1 MDLKSIVLPPPR
13 PGSATELSNPH
24 LSPGHGPL
32 RPYSAN
38 ALPSITTAPGGWK
51 TSLPPSPV
59 HSPSN
64 GQPKDKDGN
73 VISETNGGV
82 VNGGGGGGM
91 NGTMN
96 HTTASNGTASNGT
109 SPGQSPVNQTMNTL
123 PSIDSTSSSPTR
135 AVPQPQLPPPTTT
148 TTTATESFP
157 TLNRKSSTNNFK
169 ISKSPPKSLRKAKSM
184 AALGSSLSNYPPP
197 PMPDYEYDD
206 EPASPTAIKTEQLE
220 PATPSIPII
229 STLPSSTSVSSRR
242 HAHILSEQ
250 RRRENINGGFQQLRN
265 AVPYCRGTQL
275 SKAVILKKAVEYIA
289 ALEEEVYNLRYRPG
303 PPQGHAPPPPPQSHS
318 HGPPQ
323 HHHQHQAPPPMHH
336 MQHPQQHP
344 QHPQQQQQ
352 HQQQHN
358 PHGPP
363 PPSMHLPPGAP
374 GGTLS
379 GPPPMHMPV
388 YSSPSPYSY
397 RSGSHS
403 ASHLPQPPH
412 HVPERPASA
421 EGSPFARRTSHQDLR
436 SLRSSSTTS
445 LGDDKLPPMN
455 SER

>member
-13 PGSATELSNPH
+13 PGSATELSNTH
-24 LSPGHGPL
+24 ISPGPL

-38 ALPSITTAPGGWK
+38 ALPSITTAPGAWK

-64 GQPKDKDGN
+64 GQPKEEGT
-73 VISETNGGV
+73 VLAAPVAESLRTETP
-82 VNGGGGGGM
+82 
-91 NGTMN
+91 
-96 HTTASNGTASNGT
+96 S
-109 SPGQSPVNQTMNTL
+109 L
-123 PSIDSTSSSPTR
+123 P
-135 AVPQPQLPPPTTT
+135 
-148 TTTATESFP
+148 P

-169 ISKSPPKSLRKAKSM
+169 VAKSPPKSLRKAKSM
-184 AALGSSLSNYPPP
+184 AALGSTLSSYPP

-265 AVPYCRGTQL
+265 SVPYCRGTQL

-289 ALEEEVYNLRYRPG
+289 ALEEEVYNLRYRP
-303 PPQGHAPPPPPQSHS
+303 QQHAPPPH
-318 HGPPQ
+318 PQ
-323 HHHQHQAPPPMHH
+323 HTPQHAQHAPPPHTH
-336 MQHPQQHP
+336 QH
-344 QHPQQQQQ
+344 
-352 HQQQHN
+352 
-358 PHGPP
+358 PP
-363 PPSMHLPPGAP
+363 PPPHMMHHQNMHL
-374 GGTLS
+374 
-379 GPPPMHMPV
+379 GPTGPPMHMPV

-397 RSGSHS
+397 RQGSHS
-403 ASHLPQPPH
+403 ASHLPQPQH
-412 HVPERPASA
+412 VVPERPASA
-421 EGSPFARRTSHQDLR
+421 EGSPYARRASHDVR

-445 LGDDKLPPMN
+445 LGEDKLPPVN
-455 SER
+455 V

>member
-13 PGSATELSNPH
+13 PGSAAELSNPH
-24 LSPGHGPL
+24 LSPAHGPL

-73 VISETNGGV
+73 VIQPAEQPV
-82 VNGGGGGGM
+82 VN
-91 NGTMN
+91 
-96 HTTASNGTASNGT
+96 T
-109 SPGQSPVNQTMNTL
+109 SPGHSPVAQPLQTN
-123 PSIDSTSSSPTR
+123 PADSPTH
-135 AVPQPQLPPPTTT
+135 VPQLP
-148 TTTATESFP
+148 P
-157 TLNRKSSTNNFK
+157 TLNRKSSSSNFK

-184 AALGSSLSNYPPP
+184 AALGSSLTNYPPP

-265 AVPYCRGTQL
+265 SVPYCRGTQL

-289 ALEEEVYNLRYRPG
+289 ALEEEVYNLRYRSGPPPPG
-303 PPQGHAPPPPPQSHS
+303 HAPQGHAPPPAHS
-318 HGPPQ
+318 HAPPQ
-323 HHHQHQAPPPMHH
+323 HHHQPPMHH
-336 MQHPQQHP
+336 MQHQQHP
-344 QHPQQQQQ
+344 QQ
-352 HQQQHN
+352 H

-363 PPSMHLPPGAP
+363 PMHLPPGAP
-374 GGTLS
+374 GPVS

-421 EGSPFARRTSHQDLR
+421 EGSPYARRSSHDLR

-445 LGDDKLPPMN
+445 LVDDKLPPMN

>member
-13 PGSATELSNPH
+13 PGSAAELSNPH

-51 TSLPPSPV
+51 ASLPPSPV
-59 HSPSN
+59 HSPNN
-64 GQPKDKDGN
+64 GQPKE
-73 VISETNGGV
+73 SETSQMPATTTVSNGMATINGGV
-82 VNGGGGGGM
+82 SGGGAPTT
-91 NGTMN
+91 NGT
-96 HTTASNGTASNGT
+96 TVSSGT
-109 SPGQSPVNQTMNTL
+109 SPGQSPVNQTVNT
-123 PSIDSTSSSPTR
+123 TTSPTH
-135 AVPQPQLPPPTTT
+135 AAPQLPPP
-148 TTTATESFP
+148 ATDSFP
-157 TLNRKSSTNNFK
+157 TLNRKSSTSNFK

-206 EPASPTAIKTEQLE
+206 EPASPPAIKTEQLE

-303 PPQGHAPPPPPQSHS
+303 PPQGHAPPQAHA
-318 HGPPQ
+318 HGPPPQ
-323 HHHQHQAPPPMHH
+323 HHHQHQAPPMHH
-336 MQHPQQHP
+336 MPHQQHP
-344 QHPQQQQQ
+344 QHQ
-352 HQQQHN
+352 

-363 PPSMHLPPGAP
+363 PMHLPPGAP
-374 GGTLS
+374 GS
-379 GPPPMHMPV
+379 VAGPPPMHMGV

-421 EGSPFARRTSHQDLR
+421 EGSPYTRRSSHQELR
-436 SLRSSSTTS
+436 SMHSNSTTS
-445 LGDDKLPPMN
+445 LVDDKLPPMN